1 VGALVIQS
9 RLRRLRR
16 HGAAMLAVLAIGG
29 AIAVHHSDFAMGG
42 MDHHGVGAALELC
55 LGVFAMVGAGVA
67 AVAIGL
73 VSLGRWRPVRALAPA
88 GLARRSSGPA
98 GAAGPAV
105 PLAALRSSTLTAGD
119 RRCGG
124 THP

>member
-88 GLARRSSGPA
+88 GL
-98 GAAGPAV
+98 GA
-105 PLAALRSSTLTAGD
+105 LAAPPDPRARPGPPFLSLLCV
-119 RRCGG
+119 RRR
-124 THP
+124 